1 MSTELLIGDE
11 PRRKQGG
18 IWAYV
23 SPSRLSKWLSC
34 PLAYKLAY
42 IDGYRPPTNANL
54 FLGKAVHAGLQVAY
68 RHRHLGVTLE
78 PADVSRRM
86 LESWAMLVDEE
97 NMKFSSTADEQT
109 IQRQATDLVT
119 AYLNVVPKDEKPL
132 GVEVSV
138 EMPLIDPATGKNLG
152 IPMLG
157 IMDLILDGQDGPV
170 IADFKTS
177 SRSSEPLDIVHE
189 IQLTSYSYLFRQVS
203 DRTKPGWR
211 SVR

>member
-1 MSTELLIGDE
+1 
-11 PRRKQGG
+11 
-18 IWAYV
+18 
-23 SPSRLSKWLSC
+23 
-34 PLAYKLAY
+34 
-42 IDGYRPPTNANL
+42 
-54 FLGKAVHAGLQVAY
+54 
-68 RHRHLGVTLE
+68 
-78 PADVSRRM
+78 
-86 LESWAMLVDEE
+86 MLVDEE

-119 AYLNVVPKDEKPL
+119 AYLNVAPKDEKPL

-138 EMPLIDPATGKNLG
+138 EMPLIDPATGENLG

-203 DRTKPGWR
+203 DRTEAWAGDPFVDKDENAQDRVPCLSGSNGRPLQAALRRAPRVSRLPGLRPVQLTDPDSTAGCATFPEPTAAVGKGSMVLTQASHERAKEKRWR
-211 SVR
+211 